1 MVVEVKPIEEDPEIW
16 ASKVFLKSIEI
27 LGGLKKLAEYRT
39 LTWLPSL
46 ARAALAVVLREVFF
60 KVEDE
65 IAEYIGLTRQTV
77 RNILRADPEAALEKL
92 RAITEFTEQEKKDL
106 SVHLA
111 GGIAKYAFKLIKE
124 EGAEPQLF
132 LSYSTEIAKALD
144 VPWAYLVLKE
154 IKGIDFPITEPAP
167 LLEKLKGLK
176 LKDRP
181 AEEII
186 SQLEFPIKNPAELL
200 HKIREVL
207 GGS

>member
-1 MVVEVKPIEEDPEIW
+1 MVVEVKPIEEDPELW
-16 ASKVFLKSIEI
+16 ATRVFLKCIEI

-92 RAITEFTEQEKKDL
+92 RSLEEVAEGEKKDL

-111 GGIAKYAFKLIKE
+111 GGIAKHAYKLIKE
-124 EGAEPQLF
+124 EGAEPQISL
-132 LSYSTEIAKALD
+132 LYSTETAKALD
-144 VPWAYLVLKE
+144 VPWAFLVLKE
-154 IKGIDFPITEPAP
+154 IKGVDFPISDSSM
-167 LLEKLKGLK
+167 LLEKLKGVK
-176 LKDRP
+176 IKDRD
-181 AEEII
+181 AESII
-186 SQLEFPIKNPAELL
+186 SSIEFPVKNPAELL
-200 HKIREVL
+200 HKIKAVL
-207 GGS
+207 E